1 MTEDLDV
8 SPIDEFL
15 EDLYELT
22 RSYENDL
29 PPKAIAQMLKDR
41 ADFLLRD
48 EWNVYCVYCVD
59 IVFRNALIQSK
70 NK

>member
-1 MTEDLDV
+1 MTEDLEV

-29 PPKAIAQMLKDR
+29 PPKAMAQMLKAR

-48 EWNVYCVYCVD
+48 
-59 IVFRNALIQSK
+59 Q
-70 NK
+70 

>member
-1 MTEDLDV
+1 MTEDLEV

-22 RSYENDL
+22 CSYENDL
-29 PPKAIAQMLKDR
+29 PPKAMAQMLKDR

-48 EWNVYCVYCVD
+48 
-59 IVFRNALIQSK
+59 Q
-70 NK
+70 

>member
-1 MTEDLDV
+1 MTEDQEISTV
-8 SPIDEFL
+8 DEFL

-29 PPKAIAQMLKDR
+29 PPKAMAEMLKDR

-48 EWNVYCVYCVD
+48 
-59 IVFRNALIQSK
+59 
-70 NK
+70 

>member
-1 MTEDLDV
+1 MTEDLEV

-48 EWNVYCVYCVD
+48 E
-59 IVFRNALIQSK
+59 
-70 NK
+70 